1 MDEENHSQNL
11 STLRL
16 KSIHSI
22 VVIKDPENNQDC
34 LVFHD
39 GWKLEFIGKYHMT
52 VADCLDFLRRT
63 VFALVAGG
71 ANVEHIK
78 VHTNDSDRTRWK
90 VDYNPKKAEANALRL
105 TVV

>member
-1 MDEENHSQNL
+1 MDEQNHSQNL
-11 STLRL
+11 TTLRL

-22 VVIKDPENNQDC
+22 IITKDPTDNAHC

-39 GWKLEFIGKYHMT
+39 GWQLEFIGRYEMM
-52 VADCLDFLRRT
+52 VADCLDLMRRT

-71 ANVEHIK
+71 AHIEHIK
-78 VHTNDSDRTRWK
+78 LHTDDPDRQKWR
-90 VDYNPKKAEANALRL
+90 VDYHPEMKDANALRL

>member
-11 STLRL
+11 TTLRL

-22 VVIKDPENNQDC
+22 IITKDPTDSDHC

-39 GWKLEFIGKYHMT
+39 GWRLEFIGRYEMT
-52 VADCLDFLRRT
+52 VAACLDLMRRT

-78 VHTNDSDRTRWK
+78 VHTNDPDRTRWK
-90 VDYNPKKAEANALRL
+90 VDYDPAKGEANALRL

>member
-11 STLRL
+11 TTLRL

-22 VVIKDPENNQDC
+22 IIIKDPEDNHHC

-39 GWKLEFIGKYHMT
+39 GWKLEFIGRYHMI
-52 VADCLDFLRRT
+52 VADCVELMRRT

-71 ANVEHIK
+71 SNTELIR
-78 VHTNDSDRTRWK
+78 VHTNDPDRTRWK
-90 VDYNPKKAEANALRL
+90 VDYNPPKSEANALRL